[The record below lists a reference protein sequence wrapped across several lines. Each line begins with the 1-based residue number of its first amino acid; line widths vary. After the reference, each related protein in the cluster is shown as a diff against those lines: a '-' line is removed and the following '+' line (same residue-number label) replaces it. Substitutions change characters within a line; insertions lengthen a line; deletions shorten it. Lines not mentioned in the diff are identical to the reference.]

1 MNIKILF
8 ISLLA
13 LALFSSCQPKQ
24 PKEIVA
30 DEPTTSI
37 TKQAPPEIDWST
49 LDFWEYVYILWLT
62 Y

>member
-37 TKQAPPEIDWST
+37 TKQAPPEID
-49 LDFWEYVYILWLT
+49 
-62 Y
+62 